1 VTLAY
6 VLIGIILLGELPT
19 LGSRRP
25 GSRGADRGS
34 YAAVMLLMTAGYW
47 SAFYFAGRS
56 AADPAFRATHPGV
69 YFGPWSAWAGSFLV
83 VGGTL
88 FRQWAI
94 RTLGQYFTRSVRVSS
109 DQPVVQDGPYR
120 WVRHPSYT
128 GGMLAAAGVGLALG
142 NAVSLSCLLVA
153 SLAGFGYRIHVE
165 EKALVEAL
173 GEPYRAYRARTKR
186 LIPFVW

>member
-6 VLIGIILLGELPT
+6 VLIGVILLGELPT
-19 LGSRRP
+19 LGRRRP

-34 YAAVMLLMTAGYW
+34 YAAITILFVVGYW

-56 AADPAFRATHPGV
+56 AGEPAFRAAHSGV
-69 YFGPWSAWAGSFLV
+69 YFGPWSAWLGALLV

-94 RTLGQYFTRSVRVSS
+94 RTLGQYFTRSVQVSS
-109 DQPVVQDGPYR
+109 DQSVVQDGPYR
-120 WVRHPSYT
+120 WLRHPSYT

-142 NAVSLSCLLVA
+142 NAVSFACLLAA
-153 SLAGFGYRIHVE
+153 SLAGFGYRIAVE
-165 EKALVEAL
+165 EKALIETL
-173 GEPYRAYRARTKR
+173 GEPYRAYSARTKR

>member
-1 VTLAY
+1 MA
-6 VLIGIILLGELPT
+6 G
-19 LGSRRP
+19 
-25 GSRGADRGS
+25 
-34 YAAVMLLMTAGYW
+34 GYW
-47 SAFYFAGRS
+47 YAFDFAGRS
-56 AADPAFRATHPGV
+56 ASAPSFRAAHAGV
-69 YFGPWSAWAGSFLV
+69 YFGSWASWLGAILA

-109 DQPVVQDGPYR
+109 DQAVVQEGPYR

-142 NAVSLSCLLVA
+142 NAVSFACI
-153 SLAGFGYRIHVE
+153 LAAILPGFGYRILVE
-165 EKALVEAL
+165 EKALVETL

-186 LIPFVW
+186 LIPFLW

>member
-6 VLIGIILLGELPT
+6 VLVAVIVLGELPT
-19 LGSRRP
+19 MGRRRP

-34 YAAVMLLMTAGYW
+34 YAALTLLMAAGYW
-47 SAFYFAGRS
+47 FAFYFAGRS
-56 AADPAFRATHPGV
+56 SGDPAFRAANSAL
-69 YFGPWSAWAGSFLV
+69 YFGPWSAWLGAILV

-109 DQPVVQDGPYR
+109 DQAVVQDGPYR

-128 GGMLAAAGVGLALG
+128 GGMLAAAGVGFALG
-142 NAVSLSCLLVA
+142 NAVSLACLLA
-153 SLAGFGYRIHVE
+153 AILPGFGYRIHVE
-165 EKALVEAL
+165 EKALVETL